1 MNDSV
6 GHRDRGKVVG
16 NIRDFLLAAEAL
28 PSPRGAALQLIELSR
43 DPETSID
50 AVVKVIRSDPALSG
64 FVLRAASAARFG
76 RTERALD
83 LKHAV
88 VRLGMNIV
96 RAHALALSLAGS
108 RVRSDCARFDYN
120 AFWTGALLNAA
131 VMEALARYRGDL
143 PAPEAFTLGLLSD
156 IGKLAFAT
164 AAPAAYD
171 RVLERSAEECAGQDP
186 AQDGVDRFEQEAFG
200 FDHHEL
206 SAVLLADWGLPTM
219 LADVV
224 YWQSDPEGG
233 GFTAESRA
241 YRLACGLQFATR
253 LAETCLADE
262 ADVDSVGTVYLRGAI
277 LELSPDE
284 VRTLATEAL
293 GELPGWTE
301 LVRLPKPRI
310 SALPSSWV
318 S

>member
-6 GHRDRGKVVG
+6 GHRDRGKVTG
-16 NIRDFLLAAEAL
+16 NIREFLLAAEAL

-43 DPETSID
+43 DAETSID

-96 RAHALALSLAGS
+96 RAHALALSLAGA
-108 RVRSDCARFDYN
+108 RGRSNCPRFDYN
-120 AFWTGALLNAA
+120 AFWTGALLDAA
-131 VMEALARYRGDL
+131 VMEALARHRGDL
-143 PAPEAFTLGLLSD
+143 PGAEAFTLGLLSD
-156 IGKLAFAT
+156 VGKLAFAT
-164 AAPAAYD
+164 AAPATYD
-171 RVLERSAEECAGQDP
+171 AVLERSAQQRVGADP
-186 AQDGVDRFEQEAFG
+186 MQDGLDRFEQEAFG

-233 GFTAESRA
+233 GFAADSRS

-253 LAETCLADE
+253 LAEACLADE
-262 ADVDSVGTVYLRGAI
+262 ADVDLVGTVYLRGAI
-277 LELSPDE
+277 LDLTPEE
-284 VRTLATEAL
+284 VRSLANEAL
-293 GELPGWTE
+293 GELPAWTE
-301 LVRLPKPRI
+301 LVRLPAPRI
-310 SALPSSWV
+310 AALPPNWV